1 MRKELT
7 QKQINRRKWAK
18 RISLVIA
25 AFTAGWLACYAW
37 GFWLLY
43 QALMRA
49 CEHGMFI
56 CS

>member
-1 MRKELT
+1 MRKELM
-7 QKQINRRKWAK
+7 QKQTNRRKWAK
-18 RISLVIA
+18 RIALVLA

-49 CEHGMFI
+49 CENGMFI